1 MVKDVTETNIVETVL
16 DRLKSEDQI
25 LLRSHQFVSVLKSV
39 LFGAV
44 KFLANTKFENEAALR
59 VSDKNGTFIAGIV
72 LERAVDDEGKN
83 SFEARFELN
92 EENIKDITTIYDLSD
107 EEVQRF
113 LNRFMYVLTNNKFVN
128 NAFVFDITRVILSS
142 VINSM
147 MNLNKS
153 DIDDEDGYEVKFDE
167 YLTVTATD
175 EDGKRII
182 DFEPAVDL
190 KKFIKDDKLID
201 IE

>member
-1 MVKDVTETNIVETVL
+1 MVKDIKETSIIETVL
-16 DRLKSEDQI
+16 ERLKAEDQI
-25 LLRSHQFVSVLKSV
+25 ILRSHQFVNVLKSV

-59 VSDKNGTFIAGIV
+59 VNDKNGTFIAGIV

-92 EENIKDITTIYDLSD
+92 EDGIKDITTVYDLSD

-142 VINSM
+142 VINAL
-147 MNLNKS
+147 MNLNKT
-153 DIDDEDGYEVKFDE
+153 DIDEEGYEVKFDE
-167 YLTVTATD
+167 YLTATATD
-175 EDGKRII
+175 EDGKRVI
-182 DFEPAVDL
+182 DLEPAVDL
-190 KKFIKDDKLID
+190 KKFIKDDKLVD
-201 IE
+201 VE

>member
-1 MVKDVTETNIVETVL
+1 MVKDIKETNIIETVL
-16 DRLKSEDQI
+16 ERLKAEDQI
-25 LLRSHQFVSVLKSV
+25 ILRSHQFVNVLKSV

-44 KFLANTKFENEAALR
+44 KFLANTKFENEAVLR
-59 VSDKNGTFIAGIV
+59 VNDKNGTFIAGIV

-83 SFEARFELN
+83 SFEARFELD
-92 EENIKDITTIYDLSD
+92 EDGVKDIATVYDLSD

-142 VINSM
+142 VINAL
-147 MNLNKS
+147 MNLNKI
-153 DIDDEDGYEVKFDE
+153 DIDEDGYEVKFDE
-167 YLTVTATD
+167 YLTVTATE
-175 EDGKRII
+175 EDGKRVI

-190 KKFIKDDKLID
+190 KKFIKDDKLVD
-201 IE
+201 VE

>member
-1 MVKDVTETNIVETVL
+1 MVKDIKETNIIETVL
-16 DRLKSEDQI
+16 ERLKAEDQI
-25 LLRSHQFVSVLKSV
+25 ILRSHQFVNVLKSV

-59 VSDKNGTFIAGIV
+59 VNDKNGTFIAAIV

-83 SFEARFELN
+83 SFEARFELD
-92 EENIKDITTIYDLSD
+92 EDGVKDIATVYDLSD

-142 VINSM
+142 VINAL
-147 MNLNKS
+147 MNLNKT
-153 DIDDEDGYEVKFDE
+153 DIDEDGYEVKFDE
-167 YLTVTATD
+167 YLTVTATE
-175 EDGKRII
+175 EDGKRVI
-182 DFEPAVDL
+182 DFEPAVDM
-190 KKFIKDDKLID
+190 KKFIKDDKLVD
-201 IE
+201 VE

>member
-1 MVKDVTETNIVETVL
+1 MVKDIKETNIIETVL
-16 DRLKSEDQI
+16 ERLKAEDQI
-25 LLRSHQFVSVLKSV
+25 ILRSHQFVNVLKSV

-59 VSDKNGTFIAGIV
+59 VNDKNGTFIAGIV

-83 SFEARFELN
+83 SFEARFELD
-92 EENIKDITTIYDLSD
+92 EDGVKDIATVYDLSD

-142 VINSM
+142 VINAL
-147 MNLNKS
+147 MNLNKT
-153 DIDDEDGYEVKFDE
+153 DIDEDGYEVKFDE
-167 YLTVTATD
+167 YLTVTATE
-175 EDGKRII
+175 EDGKRVI
-182 DFEPAVDL
+182 DFEPAVDM
-190 KKFIKDDKLID
+190 KKFIKDDKLVD
-201 IE
+201 VE

>member
-1 MVKDVTETNIVETVL
+1 MVKDIKETNIIETVL
-16 DRLKSEDQI
+16 ERLKAEDQI
-25 LLRSHQFVSVLKSV
+25 ILRSHQFVNVLKSV

-44 KFLANTKFENEAALR
+44 KFLANTKFENEAVLR
-59 VSDKNGTFIAGIV
+59 VNDKNGTFIAGIV

-83 SFEARFELN
+83 SFEARFELD
-92 EENIKDITTIYDLSD
+92 EDGVKDIATVYNLSD

-142 VINSM
+142 VINAL
-147 MNLNKS
+147 MNLNKT
-153 DIDDEDGYEVKFDE
+153 DIDEDGYEVKFDE
-167 YLTVTATD
+167 YLTVTATE
-175 EDGKRII
+175 EDGKRVI

-190 KKFIKDDKLID
+190 KKFIKDDKLVD
-201 IE
+201 VE

>member
-1 MVKDVTETNIVETVL
+1 MVKDIKETNIIETVL
-16 DRLKSEDQI
+16 ERLKAEDQI
-25 LLRSHQFVSVLKSV
+25 ILHSHQFVNVLKSV

-59 VSDKNGTFIAGIV
+59 VNDKNGTFIAGIV

-92 EENIKDITTIYDLSD
+92 EDGIKDIATVYDLSD

-113 LNRFMYVLTNNKFVN
+113 LNRFMYVLINNKFVN

-142 VINSM
+142 VINAL
-147 MNLNKS
+147 MNLNKT
-153 DIDDEDGYEVKFDE
+153 DIDEDGYEIKFDE
-167 YLTVTATD
+167 YLTATATD
-175 EDGKRII
+175 EDGKRVI
-182 DFEPAVDL
+182 DLEPAVDL
-190 KKFIKDDKLID
+190 KKFIKDDKLVD
-201 IE
+201 VE

>member
-1 MVKDVTETNIVETVL
+1 MVKDIKETSIIETVL
-16 DRLKSEDQI
+16 ERLKAEDQI
-25 LLRSHQFVSVLKSV
+25 ILRSHQFVNVLKSV

-59 VSDKNGTFIAGIV
+59 VNDKNGTFIAGIV

-92 EENIKDITTIYDLSD
+92 EDGIKDIATVYDLSD

-142 VINSM
+142 VINAL
-147 MNLNKS
+147 MNLNKT
-153 DIDDEDGYEVKFDE
+153 DIDEEGYEVKFDE
-167 YLTVTATD
+167 YLTATATD
-175 EDGKRII
+175 EDGKRVI
-182 DFEPAVDL
+182 DLEPAVDL
-190 KKFIKDDKLID
+190 KKFIKDDKLVD
-201 IE
+201 VE

>member
-1 MVKDVTETNIVETVL
+1 MVKDIKETNIIETVL
-16 DRLKSEDQI
+16 ERLKAEDQI
-25 LLRSHQFVSVLKSV
+25 ILRSHQFVNVLKSV

-59 VSDKNGTFIAGIV
+59 VNDKNGTFIAGIV

-83 SFEARFELN
+83 SFEARFEL
-92 EENIKDITTIYDLSD
+92 EEDGIKDITTVYDLSD

-142 VINSM
+142 VINAL
-147 MNLNKS
+147 MNLNKT
-153 DIDDEDGYEVKFDE
+153 DIDEDGYEVKFDE
-167 YLTVTATD
+167 YLTVTATE
-175 EDGKRII
+175 EDGKRVI

-190 KKFIKDDKLID
+190 KKFIKDDKLVD
-201 IE
+201 VE

>member
-1 MVKDVTETNIVETVL
+1 MVKDVKETNIIETVL
-16 DRLKSEDQI
+16 ERLKSEDQI
-25 LLRSHQFVSVLKSV
+25 ILRSHQFVNVLKSV

-59 VSDKNGTFIAGIV
+59 VNDKNGTFIAGIV

-92 EENIKDITTIYDLSD
+92 EDGIKDIATVYDLSD

-142 VINSM
+142 VINSL
-147 MNLNKS
+147 MNLAKT
-153 DIDDEDGYEVKFDE
+153 DIDEDGYEIKFDE
-167 YLTVTATD
+167 YLTATAND
-175 EDGKRII
+175 EDGKRVVEL
-182 DFEPAVDL
+182 EPAVDL
-190 KKFIKDDKLID
+190 KKFIKDDKLV
-201 IE
+201 ENE

>member
-1 MVKDVTETNIVETVL
+1 MVKDIKETNIIETVL
-16 DRLKSEDQI
+16 ERLKAEDQI
-25 LLRSHQFVSVLKSV
+25 ILRSHQFVNVFKSV

-59 VSDKNGTFIAGIV
+59 VNDKNGTFIAGIV

-83 SFEARFELN
+83 SFEARFEL
-92 EENIKDITTIYDLSD
+92 EEDGVKDITTVYDLSD

-142 VINSM
+142 VINAL
-147 MNLNKS
+147 MNLNKT
-153 DIDDEDGYEVKFDE
+153 DIDEDGYEVKFDE
-167 YLTVTATD
+167 YLTVTATE
-175 EDGKRII
+175 EDGKRVI
-182 DFEPAVDL
+182 DFEPAVDM
-190 KKFIKDDKLID
+190 KKFIKDDKLVD
-201 IE
+201 VE

>member
-1 MVKDVTETNIVETVL
+1 MVKDIKETNIIETVL
-16 DRLKSEDQI
+16 ERLKAEDQI
-25 LLRSHQFVSVLKSV
+25 ILRSHQFVNVLKSV

-59 VSDKNGTFIAGIV
+59 VNDKNGTFIAGIV

-83 SFEARFELN
+83 SFEARFEL
-92 EENIKDITTIYDLSD
+92 EEDGIKDIATVYDLSD

-142 VINSM
+142 VINAL
-147 MNLNKS
+147 MNLNKT
-153 DIDDEDGYEVKFDE
+153 DIDEDGYEIKFDE
-167 YLTVTATD
+167 YLTVTATE
-175 EDGKRII
+175 EDGKRVI
-182 DFEPAVDL
+182 DFEPSVDM
-190 KKFIKDDKLID
+190 KKFIKDDKLVD
-201 IE
+201 VE

>member
-1 MVKDVTETNIVETVL
+1 MVKDIKETSIIETVL
-16 DRLKSEDQI
+16 ERLKAEDQI
-25 LLRSHQFVSVLKSV
+25 ILRSHQFVNVLKSV

-59 VSDKNGTFIAGIV
+59 VNDKNGTFIAGIV

-92 EENIKDITTIYDLSD
+92 EDGIKDIATVYDLSD

-113 LNRFMYVLTNNKFVN
+113 LNRFIYVLTNNKFVN

-142 VINSM
+142 VINAL
-147 MNLNKS
+147 MNLNKT
-153 DIDDEDGYEVKFDE
+153 DIDEDGYEIKFDE
-167 YLTVTATD
+167 YLTATATD
-175 EDGKRII
+175 EDGKRVI
-182 DFEPAVDL
+182 DLEPAVDL
-190 KKFIKDDKLID
+190 KKFIKDDKLVD

>member
-1 MVKDVTETNIVETVL
+1 MVKDIKETNIIETVL
-16 DRLKSEDQI
+16 ERLKAEDQI
-25 LLRSHQFVSVLKSV
+25 ILRSHQFVNVLKSV

-59 VSDKNGTFIAGIV
+59 VNDKNGTFIAGIV

-92 EENIKDITTIYDLSD
+92 EDGIKDIATVYDLSD

-142 VINSM
+142 VINAL
-147 MNLNKS
+147 MNLNKT
-153 DIDDEDGYEVKFDE
+153 DIDEEGYEVKFDE
-167 YLTVTATD
+167 YLTATATD
-175 EDGKRII
+175 EDGKRVVEL
-182 DFEPAVDL
+182 EPAVDL
-190 KKFIKDDKLID
+190 KKFIKDDKLVD
-201 IE
+201 VE

>member
-1 MVKDVTETNIVETVL
+1 MVKDIKETNIIETVL
-16 DRLKSEDQI
+16 ERLKAEDQI
-25 LLRSHQFVSVLKSV
+25 ILRSHQFVNVLKSV

-44 KFLANTKFENEAALR
+44 KFLANTKFENEAVLR
-59 VSDKNGTFIAGIV
+59 VNDKNGTFIAGIV

-83 SFEARFELN
+83 SFEARFEL
-92 EENIKDITTIYDLSD
+92 EEDGVKDIATVYDLSD

-142 VINSM
+142 VINAL
-147 MNLNKS
+147 MNLNKI
-153 DIDDEDGYEVKFDE
+153 DIDEDGYEVKFDE
-167 YLTVTATD
+167 YLTVTATE
-175 EDGKRII
+175 EDGKRVI

-190 KKFIKDDKLID
+190 KKFIKDDKLVD
-201 IE
+201 VE

>member
-1 MVKDVTETNIVETVL
+1 MVKDIKETNIIETVL
-16 DRLKSEDQI
+16 ERLKAEDQI
-25 LLRSHQFVSVLKSV
+25 ILRSHQFVNVLKSV

-44 KFLANTKFENEAALR
+44 KFLANTKFENEAVLR
-59 VSDKNGTFIAGIV
+59 VNDKNGTFIAGIV

-83 SFEARFELN
+83 SFEARFELD
-92 EENIKDITTIYDLSD
+92 EDGVKDIATVYDLSD

-142 VINSM
+142 VINAL
-147 MNLNKS
+147 MNLNKT
-153 DIDDEDGYEVKFDE
+153 DIDEDGYEVKFDE
-167 YLTVTATD
+167 YLTVTATE
-175 EDGKRII
+175 EDGKRVI

-190 KKFIKDDKLID
+190 KKFIKDDKLVD
-201 IE
+201 VE

>member
-1 MVKDVTETNIVETVL
+1 MVKDIKETSIIETVL
-16 DRLKSEDQI
+16 ERLKAEDQI
-25 LLRSHQFVSVLKSV
+25 ILRSHQFVNVLKSV

-59 VSDKNGTFIAGIV
+59 VNDKNGTFIAGIV

-92 EENIKDITTIYDLSD
+92 EDGIKDIATVYDLSD

-113 LNRFMYVLTNNKFVN
+113 LNRFMYVLINNKFVN

-142 VINSM
+142 VINAL
-147 MNLNKS
+147 MNLNKT
-153 DIDDEDGYEVKFDE
+153 DIDEDGYEIKFDE
-167 YLTVTATD
+167 YLTATATD
-175 EDGKRII
+175 EDGKRVI
-182 DFEPAVDL
+182 DLEPAVDL
-190 KKFIKDDKLID
+190 KKFIKDDKLVD
-201 IE
+201 VE

>member
-1 MVKDVTETNIVETVL
+1 MVKDVKETNIIETVL
-16 DRLKSEDQI
+16 ERLKAEDQI
-25 LLRSHQFVSVLKSV
+25 ILRSHQFVNVLKSV

-59 VSDKNGTFIAGIV
+59 VNDKNGTFIAGIV

-83 SFEARFELN
+83 SFEARFEL
-92 EENIKDITTIYDLSD
+92 EEDGVKDIATVYDLSD

-113 LNRFMYVLTNNKFVN
+113 LNRFMYKLTNNKFVN

-142 VINSM
+142 VINAL
-147 MNLNKS
+147 MNLNKT
-153 DIDDEDGYEVKFDE
+153 DIDEDGYEVKFDE
-167 YLTVTATD
+167 YLTVTANE
-175 EDGKRII
+175 EDGKRVI

-190 KKFIKDDKLID
+190 KKFIKDDKLVD
-201 IE
+201 VE

>member
-1 MVKDVTETNIVETVL
+1 MVKDIKETNIIETVL
-16 DRLKSEDQI
+16 ERLKAEDQI
-25 LLRSHQFVSVLKSV
+25 ILRSHQFVNVLKSV

-59 VSDKNGTFIAGIV
+59 VNDKNGTFIAGIV

-83 SFEARFELN
+83 SFEARFELD
-92 EENIKDITTIYDLSD
+92 EDGVKDIATVYDLSD

-142 VINSM
+142 VINAL
-147 MNLNKS
+147 MNLNKT
-153 DIDDEDGYEVKFDE
+153 DIDEDGYEVKFDE
-167 YLTVTATD
+167 YLTVTATE
-175 EDGKRII
+175 EDGKRVI

-190 KKFIKDDKLID
+190 KKFIKDDKLVD
-201 IE
+201 VE

>member
-1 MVKDVTETNIVETVL
+1 MVKDIKETNIIETVL
-16 DRLKSEDQI
+16 ERLKAEDQI
-25 LLRSHQFVSVLKSV
+25 ILRSHQFVNVLKSV

-44 KFLANTKFENEAALR
+44 KFLANTKFENEAILR
-59 VSDKNGTFIAGIV
+59 VNDKNGTFIAGIV

-83 SFEARFELN
+83 SFEARFELD
-92 EENIKDITTIYDLSD
+92 EDGVKDIATVYDLSD

-142 VINSM
+142 VINAL
-147 MNLNKS
+147 MNLNKT
-153 DIDDEDGYEVKFDE
+153 DIDEDGYEVKFDE
-167 YLTVTATD
+167 YLTVTATE
-175 EDGKRII
+175 EDGKRVI

-190 KKFIKDDKLID
+190 KKFIKDDKLVD
-201 IE
+201 VE

>member
-1 MVKDVTETNIVETVL
+1 MVKDVKETNIIETVL
-16 DRLKSEDQI
+16 ERLKAEDQI
-25 LLRSHQFVSVLKSV
+25 ILRSHQFVNVLKSV

-44 KFLANTKFENEAALR
+44 KFLANTKFENEAVLR
-59 VSDKNGTFIAGIV
+59 VNDKNGTFIAGIV

-83 SFEARFELN
+83 SFEARFELD
-92 EENIKDITTIYDLSD
+92 EDGVKDIATVYDLSD

-142 VINSM
+142 VINAL
-147 MNLNKS
+147 MNLNKT
-153 DIDDEDGYEVKFDE
+153 DIDEDGYEVKFDE
-167 YLTVTATD
+167 YLTVTATE
-175 EDGKRII
+175 EDGKRVI

-190 KKFIKDDKLID
+190 KKFIKDDKLVD
-201 IE
+201 VE

>member
-1 MVKDVTETNIVETVL
+1 MVKDIKETNIIETVL
-16 DRLKSEDQI
+16 ERLKAEDQI
-25 LLRSHQFVSVLKSV
+25 ILRSHQFVNVLKSV

-59 VSDKNGTFIAGIV
+59 VNDKNGTFIAGIV

-83 SFEARFELN
+83 SFEARFEL
-92 EENIKDITTIYDLSD
+92 EEDGIKDIATVYDLSD

-142 VINSM
+142 VINAL
-147 MNLNKS
+147 MNLNKT
-153 DIDDEDGYEVKFDE
+153 DIDEDGYEVKFDE
-167 YLTVTATD
+167 YLTVTATE
-175 EDGKRII
+175 EDGKRVI

-190 KKFIKDDKLID
+190 KKFIKDDKLVD
-201 IE
+201 VE

>member
-1 MVKDVTETNIVETVL
+1 MVKDVKETNIIETVL
-16 DRLKSEDQI
+16 ERLKAEDQI
-25 LLRSHQFVSVLKSV
+25 ILRSHQFVNVLKSV

-59 VSDKNGTFIAGIV
+59 VNDKNGTFIAGIV

-92 EENIKDITTIYDLSD
+92 EDGIKDIATVYDLSD

-113 LNRFMYVLTNNKFVN
+113 LNRFVYVLTNNKFVN

-142 VINSM
+142 VINAL
-147 MNLNKS
+147 MNLAKT
-153 DIDDEDGYEVKFDE
+153 DIDEDGYEIKFDE
-167 YLTVTATD
+167 YLTATATD
-175 EDGKRII
+175 EDGKRVI
-182 DFEPAVDL
+182 DLEPAVDL
-190 KKFIKDDKLID
+190 KKFIKDDKLVD
-201 IE
+201 VE

>member
-1 MVKDVTETNIVETVL
+1 MVKDVKETQIIETVL
-16 DRLKSEDQI
+16 ERLKAEDQI
-25 LLRSHQFVSVLKSV
+25 ILRSHQFVNVLKSV

-44 KFLANTKFENEAALR
+44 KFLANTKFENEAVLR
-59 VSDKNGTFIAGIV
+59 VNDKNGTFIAGIV

-92 EENIKDITTIYDLSD
+92 EDGVKDIATTYDLSD

-142 VINSM
+142 IINAL
-147 MNLNKS
+147 MNLNKA
-153 DIDDEDGYEVKFDE
+153 DIDEDGYEIKFDE
-167 YLTVTATD
+167 YLTASAVD
-175 EDGKRII
+175 EDGERVVLL
-182 DFEPAVDL
+182 EPAVDL
-190 KKFIKDDKLID
+190 KKFIKDDKLVD
-201 IE
+201 VE

>member
-1 MVKDVTETNIVETVL
+1 MVKDIKETNIIETVL
-16 DRLKSEDQI
+16 ERLKAEDQI
-25 LLRSHQFVSVLKSV
+25 ILRSHQFVNVLKSV

-59 VSDKNGTFIAGIV
+59 VNDKNGTFIAGIV

-92 EENIKDITTIYDLSD
+92 EDGIKDIATMYDLSD

-142 VINSM
+142 VINAL
-147 MNLNKS
+147 MNLNKT
-153 DIDDEDGYEVKFDE
+153 DIDEEGYEVKFDE
-167 YLTVTATD
+167 YLTATATD
-175 EDGKRII
+175 EDGKRVVEL
-182 DFEPAVDL
+182 EPAVDL
-190 KKFIKDDKLID
+190 KKFIKDDKLVD
-201 IE
+201 VE

>member
-1 MVKDVTETNIVETVL
+1 MVKDVKETNIIETVL
-16 DRLKSEDQI
+16 ERLKSEDQI
-25 LLRSHQFVSVLKSV
+25 LLRSHQFVNVLKSV

-59 VSDKNGTFIAGIV
+59 VNDKNGTFIAGII

-83 SFEARFELN
+83 SFEARFEL
-92 EENIKDITTIYDLSD
+92 EEDGVEDIATVYDLSD

-142 VINSM
+142 VINAL
-147 MNLNKS
+147 MNLNKA
-153 DIDDEDGYEVKFDE
+153 DIDEDSYEIKFDE
-167 YLTVTATD
+167 YLTVTASE
-175 EDGKRII
+175 EDGKRVI

-190 KKFIKDDKLID
+190 KKFIKDDKLVD
-201 IE
+201 VE

>member
-1 MVKDVTETNIVETVL
+1 MVKDIKETSIIETVL
-16 DRLKSEDQI
+16 ERLKSEDQI
-25 LLRSHQFVSVLKSV
+25 ILRSHQFVNVLKSV

-59 VSDKNGTFIAGIV
+59 VNDKNGTFIAGIV

-92 EENIKDITTIYDLSD
+92 EDGIKDIATVYDLSD

-142 VINSM
+142 VINAL
-147 MNLNKS
+147 MNLNKT
-153 DIDDEDGYEVKFDE
+153 DIDEDGYEIKFDE
-167 YLTVTATD
+167 YLTATATD
-175 EDGKRII
+175 EDGKRVI
-182 DFEPAVDL
+182 DLEPAVDL
-190 KKFIKDDKLID
+190 KKFIKDDKLVD
-201 IE
+201 VE

>member
-1 MVKDVTETNIVETVL
+1 MVKDIKETSIIETVL
-16 DRLKSEDQI
+16 ERLKAEDQI
-25 LLRSHQFVSVLKSV
+25 ILRSHQFVNVLKSV

-59 VSDKNGTFIAGIV
+59 VNDKNGTFIAGIV

-92 EENIKDITTIYDLSD
+92 EDGIKDIATVYDLSD

-142 VINSM
+142 VINAL
-147 MNLNKS
+147 MNLNKT
-153 DIDDEDGYEVKFDE
+153 DIDEDGYEIKFDE
-167 YLTVTATD
+167 YLTATATD
-175 EDGKRII
+175 EDGKRVI
-182 DFEPAVDL
+182 DLEPAVDL
-190 KKFIKDDKLID
+190 KKFIKDDKLVD
-201 IE
+201 VE

>member
-1 MVKDVTETNIVETVL
+1 MVKDIKETNIIETVL
-16 DRLKSEDQI
+16 ERLKAEDQI
-25 LLRSHQFVSVLKSV
+25 ILRSHQFVNVLKSV

-59 VSDKNGTFIAGIV
+59 VNDKNGTFIAGIV
-72 LERAVDDEGKN
+72 LERAIDDEGKN

-92 EENIKDITTIYDLSD
+92 EDGIKDIATVYDLSD

-142 VINSM
+142 VINAL
-147 MNLNKS
+147 MNLAKT
-153 DIDDEDGYEVKFDE
+153 DIDEDGYEIKFDE
-167 YLTVTATD
+167 YLTATATD
-175 EDGKRII
+175 EDGKRVI
-182 DFEPAVDL
+182 DLEPAVDL
-190 KKFIKDDKLID
+190 KKFIKDDKLVD
-201 IE
+201 VE

>member
-1 MVKDVTETNIVETVL
+1 MVKDIKETNIIETVL
-16 DRLKSEDQI
+16 ERLKAEDQI
-25 LLRSHQFVSVLKSV
+25 ILRSHQFVNVFKSV

-59 VSDKNGTFIAGIV
+59 VNDKNGTFIAGIV

-83 SFEARFELN
+83 SFEARFEL
-92 EENIKDITTIYDLSD
+92 EEDGVKDIATIYDLSD

-142 VINSM
+142 VINAL
-147 MNLNKS
+147 MNLNKT
-153 DIDDEDGYEVKFDE
+153 DIDEDGYEVKFDE
-167 YLTVTATD
+167 YLTVTATE
-175 EDGKRII
+175 EDGKRVI
-182 DFEPAVDL
+182 DFEPAVDM
-190 KKFIKDDKLID
+190 KKFIKDDKLVD
-201 IE
+201 VE

>member
-1 MVKDVTETNIVETVL
+1 MVKDIKETSIIETVL
-16 DRLKSEDQI
+16 ERLKAEDQI
-25 LLRSHQFVSVLKSV
+25 ILRSHQFVNVLKSV

-44 KFLANTKFENEAALR
+44 KFLANTKFENEAVLR
-59 VSDKNGTFIAGIV
+59 VNDKNGTFIAGIV

-83 SFEARFELN
+83 SFEARFELD
-92 EENIKDITTIYDLSD
+92 EDGVKDIATVYDLSD

-142 VINSM
+142 VINAL
-147 MNLNKS
+147 MNLNKT
-153 DIDDEDGYEVKFDE
+153 DIDEDGYEVKFDE
-167 YLTVTATD
+167 YLTVTATE
-175 EDGKRII
+175 EDGKRVI

-190 KKFIKDDKLID
+190 KKFIKDDKLVD
-201 IE
+201 VE

>member
-1 MVKDVTETNIVETVL
+1 MVKDIKETNIIETVL
-16 DRLKSEDQI
+16 ERLKSEDQI
-25 LLRSHQFVSVLKSV
+25 ILRSHQFVNVLKSV

-59 VSDKNGTFIAGIV
+59 VNDKNGTFIAGIV

-92 EENIKDITTIYDLSD
+92 EDGIKDIATVYDLSD

-142 VINSM
+142 VINAL
-147 MNLNKS
+147 MNLAKT
-153 DIDDEDGYEVKFDE
+153 DIDEDGYEIKFDE
-167 YLTVTATD
+167 YLTATATD
-175 EDGKRII
+175 EDGKRVI
-182 DFEPAVDL
+182 DLEPAIDL
-190 KKFIKDDKLID
+190 KKFIKDDKLVD
-201 IE
+201 VE

>member
-1 MVKDVTETNIVETVL
+1 MVKDIKETNIIETVL
-16 DRLKSEDQI
+16 ERLKAEDQI
-25 LLRSHQFVSVLKSV
+25 ILRSHQFVNVLKSV

-59 VSDKNGTFIAGIV
+59 VNDKNGTFIAGIV

-92 EENIKDITTIYDLSD
+92 EDGIKDIATIYDLSD

-142 VINSM
+142 VINAL
-147 MNLNKS
+147 MNLAKT
-153 DIDDEDGYEVKFDE
+153 DIDEDGYEIKFDE
-167 YLTVTATD
+167 YLTATATD
-175 EDGKRII
+175 EDGKRVI
-182 DFEPAVDL
+182 DLEPAVDL
-190 KKFIKDDKLID
+190 KKFIKDDKLVD
-201 IE
+201 VE

>member
-1 MVKDVTETNIVETVL
+1 MVKDIKETNIIETVL
-16 DRLKSEDQI
+16 ERLKAEDQI
-25 LLRSHQFVSVLKSV
+25 ILRSHQFVNVLKSV

-44 KFLANTKFENEAALR
+44 KFLANTKFENEAVLR
-59 VSDKNGTFIAGIV
+59 VNDKNGTFIAGIV

-83 SFEARFELN
+83 SFEARFELD
-92 EENIKDITTIYDLSD
+92 EDGVKDIATVYDLSD

-142 VINSM
+142 VINAL
-147 MNLNKS
+147 MNLNKT
-153 DIDDEDGYEVKFDE
+153 DIDEDGYEVKFDE
-167 YLTVTATD
+167 YLTVTATE
-175 EDGKRII
+175 EDGKCVI

-190 KKFIKDDKLID
+190 KKFIKDDKLVD
-201 IE
+201 VE

>member
-1 MVKDVTETNIVETVL
+1 MVKDIKETNIIETVL
-16 DRLKSEDQI
+16 ERLKAEDQI
-25 LLRSHQFVSVLKSV
+25 ILRSHQFVNVLKSV
-39 LFGAV
+39 LFSAV

-59 VSDKNGTFIAGIV
+59 VNDKNGTFIAGIV

-92 EENIKDITTIYDLSD
+92 EDGIKDIATVYDLSD

-142 VINSM
+142 VINAL
-147 MNLNKS
+147 MNLNKT
-153 DIDDEDGYEVKFDE
+153 DIDEDGYEIKFDE
-167 YLTVTATD
+167 YLTATATD
-175 EDGKRII
+175 EDGKRVI
-182 DFEPAVDL
+182 DLEPAVDL
-190 KKFIKDDKLID
+190 KKFIKDDKLVD
-201 IE
+201 VE

>member
-1 MVKDVTETNIVETVL
+1 MVKDIKETNIIETVL
-16 DRLKSEDQI
+16 ERLKAEDQI
-25 LLRSHQFVSVLKSV
+25 ILRSHQFVNVLKSV

-44 KFLANTKFENEAALR
+44 KFLANTKFENEAVLR
-59 VSDKNGTFIAGIV
+59 VNDKNGTFIAGIV

-83 SFEARFELN
+83 SFEARFELD
-92 EENIKDITTIYDLSD
+92 EDGVKDITTVYDLSD

-142 VINSM
+142 VINAL
-147 MNLNKS
+147 MNLNKT
-153 DIDDEDGYEVKFDE
+153 DIDEDGYEVKFDE
-167 YLTVTATD
+167 YLTVTATE
-175 EDGKRII
+175 EDGKRVI

-190 KKFIKDDKLID
+190 KKFIKDDKLVD
-201 IE
+201 VE